1 MVPSG
6 PGCELGF
13 NRADD
18 VLEVVEVAIVQTTT
32 AGELPHSLD
41 RVEFGTV
48 SGKEVQGKLMGVAF
62 PPRSVQAG
70 VVITGVVGYDHNPSP
85 GSATGGA

>member
-1 MVPSG
+1 
-6 PGCELGF
+6 
-13 NRADD
+13 
-18 VLEVVEVAIVQTTT
+18 LEIVKVAIVQAAA

-48 SGKEVQGKLMGVAF
+48 SGKEVQGKVMGVVF

-70 VVITGVVGYDHNPSP
+70 VVITGIVGDDHDPCAYRKLRPN
-85 GSATGGA
+85 